1 MDDYNNSG
9 VYIGSKDNLINGSR
23 WYNDGENSQG
33 HLRCFNVMMERDKI
47 DRLLLGPT
55 KKGKGLGCLT
65 VKERRGKCTITCM
78 HYPDA
83 NSEHSAVEAAIANEV
98 NDDIPDDDRICFLSS
113 CFKEEKRNE
122 KR

>member
-1 MDDYNNSG
+1 MDDYNDSG

-55 KKGKGLGCLT
+55 KEGKQRCCLT
-65 VKERRGKCTITCM
+65 VKERTDKYTITCM
-78 HYPDA
+78 HYPVAD
-83 NSEHSAVEAAIANEV
+83 SEHSAVESAIANEV
-98 NDDIPDDDRICFLSS
+98 NDDIHDDIRTRFSLKFVI
-113 CFKEEKRNE
+113 
-122 KR
+122 